1 MLDTLDDLANS
12 MNAALTRL
20 GFPTH
25 PTDSFRYFIG
35 SGVDYLANCVLPK
48 DNLDG
53 PTITKCMAAY
63 RDEYREHFA
72 DNTKPY
78 PGIPE
83 LLSTLAE
90 RNIPQVILSN
100 KPDEF
105 TQIIVEKLLPRCSF
119 QIVRG
124 AGPSVPPKPDP
135 AAALQIANE
144 LKIPPPLFLYL
155 GDTNTDM
162 QTANSAGMYAA
173 GALWGFRTAEELR
186 ENGAK
191 TLVESPQ
198 DVLRLLD

>member
-1 MLDTLDDLANS
+1 
-12 MNAALTRL
+12 
-20 GFPTH
+20 
-25 PTDSFRYFIG
+25 
-35 SGVDYLANCVLPK
+35 
-48 DNLDG
+48 
-53 PTITKCMAAY
+53 MAAY
-63 RDEYREHFA
+63 RDEYRKHFA

-105 TQIIVEKLLPRCSF
+105 TQIIVEKLLPHFSF

-135 AAALQIANE
+135 TAALQLANE
-144 LKIPPPLFLYL
+144 LKIPPRRFLYL

-162 QTANSAGMYAA
+162 QTADSAGMYAV
-173 GALWGFRTAEELR
+173 GALWGFRTANELR
-186 ENGAK
+186 ESGAK
-191 TLVESPQ
+191 TLAESPQ
-198 DVLRLLD
+198 DVVRLLDGN